1 MVVKCYEIL
10 GSEFMN
16 FVRLLPVMLSI
27 LLLAAHFFR
36 AGENIY
42 VFVLLALLLLLAIKK
57 SWVPWLLQVA
67 LVLGAVEWLR
77 TLMFV
82 AQMRIEFGMPW
93 TRMAIIMGAV
103 AMFTALSSLVF
114 RGKALRKRYSG
125 EKVTE

>member
-1 MVVKCYEIL
+1 
-10 GSEFMN
+10 MN
-16 FVRLLPVMLSI
+16 FVRLLPVILSI

-36 AGENIY
+36 ASENLY
-42 VFVLLALLLLLAIKK
+42 VVILLVLLPLLVIKK

-67 LVLGAVEWLR
+67 LLLGAIEWLR

-93 TRMAIIMGAV
+93 ARMAIIMGAV
-103 AMFTALSSLVF
+103 AMFTAFSSLVF

-125 EKVTE
+125 EKITE

>member
-1 MVVKCYEIL
+1 
-10 GSEFMN
+10 MN
-16 FVRLLPVMLSI
+16 FVRLLPVILSI

-36 AGENIY
+36 AGDNLY
-42 VFVLLALLLLLAIKK
+42 VLVLLVSLLLLVIKK
-57 SWVPWLLQVA
+57 SWVPWLLQVV

-103 AMFTALSSLVF
+103 AMFTAFSSLVF
-114 RGKALRKRYSG
+114 RGKTLRKRYSAG
-125 EKVTE
+125 KITE

>member
-1 MVVKCYEIL
+1 
-10 GSEFMN
+10 MN
-16 FVRLLPVMLSI
+16 FVRLLPVILSI

-36 AGENIY
+36 AGDNLY
-42 VFVLLALLLLLAIKK
+42 VIVLLVLLLLLAIKK
-57 SWVPWLLQVA
+57 PWVPWLLQVA

-125 EKVTE
+125 GNVTE

>member
-1 MVVKCYEIL
+1 
-10 GSEFMN
+10 MN
-16 FVRLLPVMLSI
+16 FVRLLPVILSI
-27 LLLAAHFFR
+27 LLLGAHFYR
-36 AGENIY
+36 AGDNLY
-42 VFVLLALLLLLAIKK
+42 VIVLMVLLLLLVVKK

-125 EKVTE
+125 GKITE

>member
-1 MVVKCYEIL
+1 
-10 GSEFMN
+10 MN
-16 FVRLLPVMLSI
+16 FVRLLPVILSI

-36 AGENIY
+36 AGDNLY
-42 VFVLLALLLLLAIKK
+42 VLVLLILLPLLVIKK

-103 AMFTALSSLVF
+103 AMFTAFSSLVF

-125 EKVTE
+125 GKITE

>member
-1 MVVKCYEIL
+1 MVVKCYEIS

-16 FVRLLPVMLSI
+16 FVRLLPVILSI

-36 AGENIY
+36 AGDNLY
-42 VFVLLALLLLLAIKK
+42 TLVLLILLPLLAVKK

-93 TRMAIIMGAV
+93 ARMAIILGAV
-103 AMFTALSSLVF
+103 ALFTGFSSLVF

-125 EKVTE
+125 GKVTE